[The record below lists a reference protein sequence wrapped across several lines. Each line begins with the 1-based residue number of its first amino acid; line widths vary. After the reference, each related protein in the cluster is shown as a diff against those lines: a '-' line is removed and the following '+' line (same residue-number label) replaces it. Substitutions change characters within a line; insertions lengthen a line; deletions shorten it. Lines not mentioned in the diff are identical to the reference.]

1 MTSTPSRPAAAWFRI
16 STQMYAGIGAA
27 AAITMLAS
35 LVAWFSFDRVGDA
48 QALVNERSVPE
59 MAAAFRI
66 AQRAGTLVAA
76 APRLAAAATPE
87 ELAAVTSSIRGERE
101 AFENDL
107 AALVGE
113 GESYAHVREHGE
125 ALMANIDVI
134 ENSLAER
141 FALAARSAVLRTELA
156 AVQNA
161 LEDVLIPAIDD
172 QLFYAM
178 TGFRELGQPP
188 QARAEH
194 LSESQV
200 SRYRH
205 LAGLQAAASFG
216 VQILA
221 SVSNLDDA
229 ALIEPQRD
237 RFLATAGG
245 IDRDLAA
252 VDNAEV
258 AAAVRPA
265 LARLRQ
271 LGLGEDGGFAVR
283 GRELAL
289 SRHQQTLLAEN
300 RDLATRL
307 VSEVESL
314 VGAAGDKAHAAT
326 EASTA
331 TINTGRV
338 LLLALNVLSIVGAVL
353 IAWLFVGRV
362 LLRRIEA
369 LSVRMQAMAE
379 GDLEGEVDIGGHDE
393 VADMAKALE
402 VFRRHALEVQ
412 RLNLV
417 EKLADELRGKNEQ
430 LETAL
435 ADLERVQD
443 QMVAQEKLA
452 ALGELT
458 AGVAHEIKNPLN
470 FVKNFSE
477 ASEELIEE
485 LGETLAEAGEALD
498 AEQRDLITEISQD
511 LVENMGRIRHHGNRA
526 DRIVRDM
533 LVMGRDAGERAE
545 TDLNAL
551 LHEHTQLAFHAAR
564 ASDSDFQLSID
575 EDFDESLEPLQVV
588 PQDLGRV
595 FLNMVTN
602 ACYATGERSAKEAE
616 AGNKAYKPTLRI
628 ATRRLEEHVE
638 VAIRDNGG
646 GIPKDVVD
654 KIFNP
659 FFTTKPTDKGTGLGL
674 ALSNDIVRQHGGAIR
689 VATEAGDFTEMTV
702 ALPLEAPPLPPR
714 TDADEDAGAEDAGT
728 DEDDDP
734 ATG

>member
-1 MTSTPSRPAAAWFRI
+1 MTTLLARFAAARSRI
-16 STQMYAGIGAA
+16 STQLYAGIGAA
-27 AAITMLAS
+27 AAMTMIAS

-76 APRLAAAATPE
+76 APRLVAAATPE
-87 ELAAVTSSIRGERE
+87 DLAAVTSSIRGERE
-101 AFENDL
+101 AFESDL

-113 GESYAHVREHGE
+113 GDSYARVREHGA
-125 ALMANIDVI
+125 ALMANIDII
-134 ENSLAER
+134 EASLADR
-141 FALAARSAVLRTELA
+141 FALAARSSAVRAELA
-156 AVQNA
+156 AVQDE
-161 LEDVLIPAIDD
+161 LEHVLIPAIDD
-172 QLFYAM
+172 QLFYTM
-178 TGFRELGQPP
+178 TGFRSLARPRSP
-188 QARAEH
+188 RAEH
-194 LSESQV
+194 LSEPEI

-205 LAGLQAAASFG
+205 LAGLQADASLSI
-216 VQILA
+216 QILA
-221 SVSNLDDA
+221 SVFNLADA

-245 IDRDLAA
+245 IARNLAA
-252 VDNAEV
+252 VEDAEI
-258 AAAVRPA
+258 AAAVAEP

-271 LGLGEDGGFAVR
+271 LGLGEDGGFVVR
-283 GRELAL
+283 GKELAL
-289 SRHQQTLLAEN
+289 SGRQQGLLAAN
-300 RDLATRL
+300 RELATLL

-314 VGAAGDKAHAAT
+314 VRAAGDNASAAT

-331 TINTGRV
+331 TITTGRA
-338 LLLALNVLSIVGAVL
+338 LLLALNVLSIAGATL

-417 EKLADELRGKNEQ
+417 EKLAEELRGKNEQ
-430 LETAL
+430 LETAF
-435 ADLERVQD
+435 ADLERAQD

-477 ASEELIEE
+477 ASEELVEE
-485 LGETLAEAGEALD
+485 LGETLEEAAEKLD
-498 AEQRDLITEISQD
+498 DEQRDLIKEINQD
-511 LVENMGRIRHHGNRA
+511 LVENMGRIRHHGERA

-533 LVMGRDAGERAE
+533 LVMGRDGGERAE

-551 LHEHTQLAFHAAR
+551 VHENTQLAFQAAR
-564 ASDSDFQLSID
+564 GSDSDFQLSID
-575 EDFDESLEPLQVV
+575 ENFDDRLPLLQVV

-602 ACYATGERSAKEAE
+602 ACYATAERAAKEA
-616 AGNKAYKPTLRI
+616 ASGNKDYKPTLRTT
-628 ATRRLEEHVE
+628 TRLLEDHVE

-674 ALSNDIVRQHGGAIR
+674 ALSNDIVRQHGGSIR
-689 VATEAGDFTEMTV
+689 VETEAGDFTEMTV
-702 ALPLEAPPLPPR
+702 TLPLAGVP
-714 TDADEDAGAEDAGT
+714 AGAVESEGGEEGGDGEDEGEGEA
-728 DEDDDP
+728 
-734 ATG
+734 

>member
-1 MTSTPSRPAAAWFRI
+1 MTTLLARIDRARSRI
-16 STQMYAGIGAA
+16 STQLYAGIGAA
-27 AAITMLAS
+27 AAMTMVAS

-48 QALVNERSVPE
+48 QAVVNERSVPA
-59 MAAAFRI
+59 MARAFDI

-76 APRLAAAATPE
+76 APRLVAAATPE
-87 ELAAVTSSIRGERE
+87 ELATVTDSIRGERE
-101 AFENDL
+101 AFERDL
-107 AALVGE
+107 TALVGE
-113 GESYAHVREHGE
+113 GAAYTDVREHGAE
-125 ALMANIDVI
+125 LMANIDII
-134 ENSLAER
+134 EASLADR
-141 FALAARSAVLRTELA
+141 FALAARSSAVRAELA
-156 AVQNA
+156 AVQDE
-161 LEDVLIPAIDD
+161 LEHILIPAIDD
-172 QLFYAM
+172 QLFYTM
-178 TGFRELGQPP
+178 TGFRSLTQPRS
-188 QARAEH
+188 ARAEH
-194 LSESQV
+194 LSELEI

-205 LAGLQAAASFG
+205 LASLQADASLG
-216 VQILA
+216 IQILA
-221 SVSNLDDA
+221 SIFNLADA

-245 IDRDLAA
+245 IARNLAA
-252 VDNAEV
+252 VEDADI
-258 AAAVRPA
+258 AAAVGEP
-265 LARLRQ
+265 LARLRE
-271 LGLGEDGGFAVR
+271 LGLGEEGGFLVR
-283 GRELAL
+283 SKELAL
-289 SRHQQTLLAEN
+289 SDRQQELLAAN
-300 RDLATRL
+300 RNMATLL

-314 VGAAGDKAHAAT
+314 VRDAGENASAAT

-331 TINTGRV
+331 TITTGRA
-338 LLLALNVLSIVGAVL
+338 LLLALNVLSIAGAVL

-417 EKLADELRGKNEQ
+417 EKLAEELRGKNDQ

-435 ADLERVQD
+435 ADLKRVQD

-477 ASEELIEE
+477 ASEELVEE
-485 LGETLAEAGEALD
+485 LGETLEEAAEKLD
-498 AEQRDLITEISQD
+498 DEQRDLIKEINQD
-511 LVENMGRIRHHGNRA
+511 LVENMGRIRHHGERA

-533 LVMGRDAGERAE
+533 LVMGRDSGEPAE
-545 TDLNAL
+545 TDMNAL
-551 LHEHTQLAFHAAR
+551 VHENTQLAFQAAR
-564 ASDSDFQLSID
+564 AMDSDFQLSID
-575 EDFDESLEPLQVV
+575 EDFDDSLPLIQVV

-602 ACYATGERSAKEAE
+602 ACYATGERATKEA
-616 AGNKAYKPTLRI
+616 ASGNKDYKPSLRTT
-628 ATRRLEEHVE
+628 TRRVEDHIE

-674 ALSNDIVRQHGGAIR
+674 ALSNDIVRQHGGSIR
-689 VATEAGDFTEMTV
+689 VETEAGDFTEMTV
-702 ALPLEAPPLPPR
+702 AVPLAGVPAVAAESE
-714 TDADEDAGAEDAGT
+714 TGDEDGDGEDAA
-728 DEDDDP
+728 ESE
-734 ATG
+734 A

>member
-1 MTSTPSRPAAAWFRI
+1 MTTLLARIDRARSRI
-16 STQMYAGIGAA
+16 STQLYAGIGAA
-27 AAITMLAS
+27 AAMTMVAS

-48 QALVNERSVPE
+48 QAVVNERSVPA
-59 MAAAFRI
+59 MARAFDI

-76 APRLAAAATPE
+76 APRLVAAATPE
-87 ELAAVTSSIRGERE
+87 ELATVTDSIRGERE
-101 AFENDL
+101 AFERDL
-107 AALVGE
+107 TALVGE
-113 GESYAHVREHGE
+113 GAAYTDVREHGAE
-125 ALMANIDVI
+125 LMANIDII
-134 ENSLAER
+134 EASLADR
-141 FALAARSAVLRTELA
+141 FALAARSSAVRAELA
-156 AVQNA
+156 AVQDE
-161 LEDVLIPAIDD
+161 LEHILIPAIDD
-172 QLFYAM
+172 QLFYTM
-178 TGFRELGQPP
+178 TGFRSLTQPRN
-188 QARAEH
+188 ARAEH
-194 LSESQV
+194 LSELEI

-205 LAGLQAAASFG
+205 LASLQADASLG
-216 VQILA
+216 IQILA
-221 SVSNLDDA
+221 SIFNLADA

-245 IDRDLAA
+245 IARNLAA
-252 VDNAEV
+252 VEDADI
-258 AAAVRPA
+258 AAAVGEP
-265 LARLRQ
+265 LARLRE
-271 LGLGEDGGFAVR
+271 LGLGEEGGFLVR
-283 GRELAL
+283 SKELAL
-289 SRHQQTLLAEN
+289 SDRQQELLAAN
-300 RDLATRL
+300 RNMATLL

-314 VGAAGDKAHAAT
+314 VRDAGENASAAT

-331 TINTGRV
+331 TITTGRA
-338 LLLALNVLSIVGAVL
+338 LLLALNVLSIAGAVL

-417 EKLADELRGKNEQ
+417 EKLAEELRGKNDQ

-435 ADLERVQD
+435 ADLKRVQD

-477 ASEELIEE
+477 ASEELVEE
-485 LGETLAEAGEALD
+485 LGETLEEAAEKLD
-498 AEQRDLITEISQD
+498 DEQRDLIKEINQD
-511 LVENMGRIRHHGNRA
+511 LVENMGRIRHHGERA

-533 LVMGRDAGERAE
+533 LVMGRDSGEPAE
-545 TDLNAL
+545 TDMNAL
-551 LHEHTQLAFHAAR
+551 VHENTQLAFQAAR
-564 ASDSDFQLSID
+564 AMDSDFQLSID
-575 EDFDESLEPLQVV
+575 EDFDDSLPLIQVV

-602 ACYATGERSAKEAE
+602 ACYATGERATKEA
-616 AGNKAYKPTLRI
+616 ASGNKDYKPTLRTT
-628 ATRRLEEHVE
+628 TRRVEDHIE

-674 ALSNDIVRQHGGAIR
+674 ALSNDIVRQHGGNIR
-689 VATEAGDFTEMTV
+689 VETEAGDFTEMTV
-702 ALPLEAPPLPPR
+702 AVPLAGVPAVAAESE
-714 TDADEDAGAEDAGT
+714 TGGEDGDGEDAAESEA
-728 DEDDDP
+728 
-734 ATG
+734 

>member
-1 MTSTPSRPAAAWFRI
+1 MTTLLARIDRARSRI
-16 STQMYAGIGAA
+16 STQLYAGIGAA
-27 AAITMLAS
+27 AAMTMIAS

-48 QALVNERSVPE
+48 QALVNERSVPA
-59 MAAAFRI
+59 MARAFGI

-76 APRLAAAATPE
+76 APRLVAAATPE
-87 ELAAVTSSIRGERE
+87 ELATVTSSIRGERE
-101 AFENDL
+101 AFEQDL

-113 GESYAHVREHGE
+113 GDAYTQVREHGA
-125 ALMANIDVI
+125 ALMDNIDVI
-134 ENSLAER
+134 EASLADR
-141 FALAARSAVLRTELA
+141 FALAARSSAVRAELA
-156 AVQNA
+156 AVQDE
-161 LEDVLIPAIDD
+161 LEHILIPAIDD
-172 QLFYAM
+172 QLFYTM
-178 TGFRELGQPP
+178 TGFRSLTRPRS
-188 QARAEH
+188 ARAEH
-194 LSESQV
+194 LSEPEI

-205 LAGLQAAASFG
+205 LAGLQADASLG
-216 VQILA
+216 IQILA
-221 SVSNLDDA
+221 SIFNLADA

-245 IDRDLAA
+245 IARNLAA
-252 VDNAEV
+252 VEDADI
-258 AAAVRPA
+258 AAAVSEP
-265 LARLRQ
+265 LARLRE
-271 LGLGEDGGFAVR
+271 LGIGEEGGFMVR
-283 GRELAL
+283 SKELAL
-289 SRHQQTLLAEN
+289 SDRQQELLAAN
-300 RDLATRL
+300 RDMATLL

-314 VGAAGDKAHAAT
+314 VRDAGENASAAT

-331 TINTGRV
+331 TITTGRA
-338 LLLALNVLSIVGAVL
+338 LLLALNVLSIAGAVL

-417 EKLADELRGKNEQ
+417 EKLAEELRGKNDQ

-435 ADLERVQD
+435 ADLKRVQD

-477 ASEELIEE
+477 ASEELVEE
-485 LGETLAEAGEALD
+485 LGETLEEAAEKLD
-498 AEQRDLITEISQD
+498 DEQRDLIKEINQD
-511 LVENMGRIRHHGNRA
+511 LVENMGRIRHHGERA

-533 LVMGRDAGERAE
+533 LVMGRDSGEPAE
-545 TDLNAL
+545 TDMNAL
-551 LHEHTQLAFHAAR
+551 VHENTQLAFQAAR
-564 ASDSDFQLSID
+564 AMDSDFQLSID
-575 EDFDESLEPLQVV
+575 EDFDDSLPLVHVV

-602 ACYATGERSAKEAE
+602 ACYATGERATKEA
-616 AGNKAYKPTLRI
+616 ASGNKDYKPTLRTT
-628 ATRRLEEHVE
+628 TRRVEDQVE

-674 ALSNDIVRQHGGAIR
+674 ALSNDIVRQHGGSIR
-689 VATEAGDFTEMTV
+689 VETEAGDFTEMTV
-702 ALPLEAPPLPPR
+702 SVPLAGVPAVAVEDEAAGE
-714 TDADEDAGAEDAGT
+714 DGDEDAGESDA
-728 DEDDDP
+728 
-734 ATG
+734 

>member
-1 MTSTPSRPAAAWFRI
+1 MTSLPSRTAAARFRI
-16 STQMYAGIGAA
+16 STQMYAGIAAA

-113 GESYAHVREHGE
+113 GESYAQVREQGE

-141 FALAARSAVLRTELA
+141 FALAARSAVLRAELA
-156 AVQNA
+156 AVQDA

-178 TGFRELGQPP
+178 TGFRELGEPP
-188 QARAEH
+188 QARVVH

-229 ALIEPQRD
+229 ALLEPQRD

-252 VDNAEV
+252 VGDA

-265 LARLRQ
+265 LARLRE

-283 GRELAL
+283 GKELAL

-307 VSEVESL
+307 VSEVERL
-314 VGAAGDKAHAAT
+314 VSAAGDKAHAAT

-564 ASDSDFQLSID
+564 ATDSDFQLSID

-602 ACYATGERSAKEAE
+602 ACYATDERSAKEAE

-628 ATRRLEEHVE
+628 ATRRLEDHVE

-674 ALSNDIVRQHGGAIR
+674 ALSADIVRQHGGAIR

-702 ALPLEAPPLPPR
+702 TLPLEAPPLPPPR
-714 TDADEDAGAEDAGT
+714 PDPDEADAED
-728 DEDDDP
+728 DNP
-734 ATG
+734 